1 MTAGPATFG
10 PGESLGNTM
19 TTKARTSW
27 HLAQLKP
34 NSARIAER
42 NLLRQ
47 GFDVFLPRIEETVR
61 RGQKFVMEQRALFPG
76 YVFVGL
82 DPAKPNWRS
91 INATLGVSRLVSF
104 GAAPVQ
110 VPDDLVLGL
119 MARCNGDGLLQ
130 PEAGLKAGDT
140 VVLTHG
146 PFTDFVA
153 TIDRIAPDRR
163 VWVLLDLM
171 GQQVRLNTDTRHL
184 AVV

>member
-1 MTAGPATFG
+1 
-10 PGESLGNTM
+10 M
-19 TTKARTSW
+19 TTKARTTW
-27 HLAQLKP
+27 NLVQLKP

-47 GFDVFLPRIEETVR
+47 GFGVFLPRIEETLR
-61 RGQKFVMEQRALFPG
+61 RGQRFVTEQRPLFPG
-76 YVFVGL
+76 YAFVGL
-82 DPAKPNWRS
+82 DPANPNWRS
-91 INATLGVSRLVSF
+91 VNGTLGVSRLVSF
-104 GAAPVQ
+104 GAAPAQ

-119 MARCNGDGLLQ
+119 MARCDGDGLLQ
-130 PEAGLKAGDT
+130 PEAELQPGDR

-171 GQQVRLNTDTRHL
+171 GQQVRLKADASHL

>member
-1 MTAGPATFG
+1 MIAGPVTLG
-10 PGESLGNTM
+10 MGESLGKTM
-19 TTKARTSW
+19 TTKARTNW

-34 NSARIAER
+34 NSSRIAER

-47 GFDVFLPRIEETVR
+47 GFVVFLPRIEETVR
-61 RGQKFVMEQRALFPG
+61 RGQKFVTEQRALFPG
-76 YVFVGL
+76 YAFVGL
-82 DPAKPNWRS
+82 DPANPGWRS
-91 INATLGVSRLVSF
+91 VNSTLGVSRLVSF

-119 MARCNGDGLLQ
+119 MARCDGDGLLQ
-130 PEAGLKAGDT
+130 PEAGLRPGDT

-171 GQQVRLNTDTRHL
+171 GQQVRVKTDTRHL
-184 AVV
+184 AAV